1 MKNREVGE
9 RKRGL
14 KHTLRGPRTGSN
26 HCKYMFLVMS
36 IRKDIRMVE
45 GDRVEGEREEG
56 RGKRERG

>member
-1 MKNREVGE
+1 MGERE

-26 HCKYMFLVMS
+26 HCKYISLVMS

-45 GDRVEGEREEG
+45 GEREEG
-56 RGKRERG
+56 ERVEDIRKIEEGGR